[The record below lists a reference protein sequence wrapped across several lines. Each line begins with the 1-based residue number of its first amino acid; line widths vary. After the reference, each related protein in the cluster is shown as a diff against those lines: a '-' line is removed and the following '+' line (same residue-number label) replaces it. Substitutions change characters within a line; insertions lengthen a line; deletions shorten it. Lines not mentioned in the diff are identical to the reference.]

1 MRIRQLADCQL
12 ADWTTRGLADAAKK
26 TKAKHAKSPVAS
38 ESCLVRELTSPRDV
52 QAASR
57 PVHELSI
64 CELSSNRSE
73 WAPLYASG
81 YPLKCIVPLFPFG
94 TRKLHSSPMHFPC
107 RPVNYTLAYTECT
120 GLALCIDTSSTV
132 AVNINL

>member
-1 MRIRQLADCQL
+1 MLVNAIHLSVTAQLAVSQMPPRKRKL
-12 ADWTTRGLADAAKK
+12 STQ
-26 TKAKHAKSPVAS
+26 SPVAS

-120 GLALCIDTSSTV
+120 GLALCIDTSS
-132 AVNINL
+132 AVSVNTNL